1 MNTSVD
7 IDNLNMLKELIGKDL
22 KEILDAYISTAPNLV
37 NQIEDALISQD
48 VDNLRLHA
56 HSLKGS
62 SANIGANTLS
72 SLSASLEQF
81 AKEGQLGS
89 PAVQA
94 FSKSKDEN
102 SAVMDFLNT
111 YIQQF

>member
-72 SLSASLEQF
+72 SFSASLEQF
-81 AKEGQLGS
+81 AKDGQAGS
-89 PAVQA
+89 EAVQM
-94 FSKSKDEN
+94 FTKIKNEN
-102 SAVMDFLNT
+102 NTVLDFLNN